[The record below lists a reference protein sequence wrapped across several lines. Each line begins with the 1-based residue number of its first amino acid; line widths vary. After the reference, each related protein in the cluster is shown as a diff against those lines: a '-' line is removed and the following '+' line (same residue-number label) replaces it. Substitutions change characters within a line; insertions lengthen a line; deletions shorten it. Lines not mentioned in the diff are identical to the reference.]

1 MAKKKRGRKSK
12 YYEIVYPRLEEIS
25 KYIQEGA
32 SEKDVI
38 EFLGIASSTF
48 YEYKNKYSE
57 LAESVEKPKKRNIM
71 NVRNALLKKA
81 LGFTYEEKK
90 QYITKDKD
98 TGKEQIRVETYQKYS
113 PPDVGAIA
121 MYLRNNDKDY
131 KEHDQAYYD
140 FKDLELKLKQES
152 QDLNNF

>member
-48 YEYKNKYSE
+48 YEYKNKYFIICKYKKKCCTSFSYMIKNISINF
-57 LAESVEKPKKRNIM
+57 LGNKPRINLVSK
-71 NVRNALLKKA
+71 
-81 LGFTYEEKK
+81 FY
-90 QYITKDKD
+90 YI
-98 TGKEQIRVETYQKYS
+98 
-113 PPDVGAIA
+113 
-121 MYLRNNDKDY
+121 
-131 KEHDQAYYD
+131 
-140 FKDLELKLKQES
+140 
-152 QDLNNF
+152 